1 MSLHAESL
9 VTLCV
14 CVTTL
19 CTSAACPMRALLA
32 VFLGWLLAAC
42 IMLSCLQP

>member
-1 MSLHAESL
+1 
-9 VTLCV
+9 
-14 CVTTL
+14 
-19 CTSAACPMRALLA
+19 MRALLA